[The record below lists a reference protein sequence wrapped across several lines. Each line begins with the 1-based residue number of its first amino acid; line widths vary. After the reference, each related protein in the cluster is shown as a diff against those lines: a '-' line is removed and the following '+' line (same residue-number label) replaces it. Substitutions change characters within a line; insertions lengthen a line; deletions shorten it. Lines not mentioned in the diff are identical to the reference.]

1 MNFDLLFKK
10 AKDKGIEAIQI
21 YLEESQQLDLE
32 VFKGDLEKHQMADS
46 RELTVQGI
54 YNGKMGKMRTEVIN
68 EDAFDQWVDEII
80 KSASLIESK
89 DEVFIYEGSDAYKEV
104 EGLYQEALET
114 MDVKDKIQLV
124 FDLEKRI
131 RAIDERVDISE
142 AFFHHVRKRVLI
154 QNSKGLNLEK
164 ELNHAVLGGHVVARE
179 DGDSRSSYELEHSNV
194 ISDFDLD
201 EIAKNCV
208 EKAVSLLGA
217 KSIKSGKYEV
227 VLQNTASASLL
238 AAYMPMF
245 SAESVQKG
253 MSKLIDKVGEDIAN
267 SNITIVDD
275 PFRKKSPKS
284 GSFDDEGVRT
294 DYKELVSKGKLTGYM
309 HNLKTAKKAN
319 TTSTGNGFRGGISPT
334 NFHIANGDA
343 SYDEVVKNMEK
354 GIIISD
360 LQGTHSGTNAI
371 SGDFSLQANG
381 YYVENGK
388 IVKPLALITV
398 AGNYLT
404 LLKDVTDICDDL
416 KFGFSFI
423 GSPSLKIGSLA
434 ISGE

>member
-1 MNFDLLFKK
+1 MNFEQLFKK
-10 AKDKGIEAIQI
+10 AEAKGIESIQI
-21 YLEESQQLDLE
+21 YLEESQQIDLE

-46 RELTVQGI
+46 RGLTVQGI
-54 YNGKMGKMRTEVIN
+54 YKGKMGKFKTEIID
-68 EDAFDQWVDEII
+68 EKLFDQWVDDII

-89 DEVFIYEGSDAYKEV
+89 DEVFIYEGSDKYEEV
-104 EGLYQEALET
+104 EGLYQEDLET
-114 MDVKDKIQLV
+114 TDIKEKIDLV

-131 RAIDERVDISE
+131 SKIDSRVDISE
-142 AFFHHVRKRVLI
+142 AFFHQVRKRVII

-179 DGDSRSSYELEHSNV
+179 NDDSRSSYEFEHSNV
-194 ISDFDLD
+194 LSDFNLD

-208 EKAVSLLGA
+208 DKAVSLLGA

-227 VLQNTASASLL
+227 VLQNAASASLL
-238 AAYMPMF
+238 AAYMSMF

-253 MSKLIDKVGEDIAN
+253 MSKLANKVGENIADN
-267 SNITIVDD
+267 KISIVDD

-284 GSFDDEGVRT
+284 GAFDDEGVRT
-294 DYKELVSKGKLTGYM
+294 TYKELVSNGKLTGYM
-309 HNLKTAKKAN
+309 HNLKTAKKAD
-319 TTSTGNGFRGGISPT
+319 TTSTGNGFRGGIAPT
-334 NFHIANGDA
+334 NFHIANGDVA
-343 SYDEVVKNMEK
+343 YDEAVSKMEK
-354 GIIISD
+354 GIIITD
-360 LQGTHSGTNAI
+360 LQGTHSGTNPI

-381 YYVENGK
+381 FYVEDGK

-404 LLKDVTDICDDL
+404 LLNDVTEICNDL

-423 GSPSLKIGSLA
+423 GSPSLKISSLA